1 MPRTRKLPSAD
12 YFRQF
17 VKYDPLTGEFIWIA
31 ASARKGKTGCK
42 TGFKD
47 GKDGYI
53 LVRIEDV
60 SYRAHR
66 LAWLLEKGED
76 PGHFEVD
83 HINGDKADNRI
94 ENLRLSTRGQNRAN
108 SVHNKS
114 SKSGLKG
121 VYWCKKQK
129 KWRAQIT
136 INKKVMKLGAFA
148 NPFEAHM
155 AYREA
160 AVKCHG
166 EFANFG

>member
-17 VKYDPLTGEFIWIA
+17 VKYDPTTGDFIWLGDN
-31 ASARKGKTGCK
+31 STRRKQGEAIKTK
-42 TGFKD
+42 NKS
-47 GKDGYI
+47 GYI
-53 LVRIEDV
+53 LVRLAPLN
-60 SYRAHR
+60 YMAHR

-108 SVHNKS
+108 SAHNKS

-136 INKKVMKLGAFA
+136 VNKKVMKLGAFA
-148 NPFEAHM
+148 DPFEAHM

-160 AVKCHG
+160 AVKYHG

>member
-17 VKYDPLTGEFIWIA
+17 VQYDKETGEFTWIGRSTGKRKAGSTVKSKDA
-31 ASARKGKTGCK
+31 AGYIAINI
-42 TGFKD
+42 D
-47 GKDGYI
+47 GKG
-53 LVRIEDV
+53 
-60 SYRAHR
+60 YRAHR
-66 LAWLLEKGED
+66 IAWLLEKGQD
-76 PGHFEVD
+76 PGRFEVD
-83 HINGDKADNRI
+83 HINRDKIDNRI

-108 SVHNKS
+108 SAHNKS

-136 INKKVMKLGAFA
+136 ANKKVIKLGAFA
-148 NPFEAHM
+148 DPFEAHL

-160 AVKCHG
+160 AAKYHG

>member
-1 MPRTRKLPSAD
+1 MPRKLPSAD
-12 YFRQF
+12 YLRQF
-17 VKYDPLTGEFIWIA
+17 VKYDAPTGDFTWIGD
-31 ASARKGKTGCK
+31 STPRRKYGATIKTKNYG
-42 TGFKD
+42 
-47 GKDGYI
+47 GYI
-53 LVRIEDV
+53 TIQIEKTN
-60 SYRAHR
+60 YPAHR
-66 LAWLLEKGED
+66 IAWLLEKGKD
-76 PGHFEVD
+76 PGAFEVD
-83 HINGDKADNRI
+83 HINGDKTDNRI

-136 INKKVMKLGAFA
+136 VNKKVMKLGAFA
-148 NPFEAHM
+148 DPFEAHM

-160 AVKCHG
+160 AIKYHG